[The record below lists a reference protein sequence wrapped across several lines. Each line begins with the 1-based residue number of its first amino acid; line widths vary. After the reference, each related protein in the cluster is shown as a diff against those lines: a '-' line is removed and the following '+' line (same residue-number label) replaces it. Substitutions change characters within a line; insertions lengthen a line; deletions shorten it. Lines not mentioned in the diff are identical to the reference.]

1 MDLRIKLAEMFV
13 KMFGECISVIDTPQ
27 INNEQA
33 EAVEAVAQQVI
44 SKSSENVLARSSG
57 QNNGI
62 GTNDHT
68 YRINMDPET
77 ITNEVKRA
85 MGMPIAY
92 LVDDMKSI
100 LGQVDSFAKMS
111 SGIIPELGMNGTFTQ
126 DSVTN
131 FLNGRIFIDG
141 SKQ

>member
-1 MDLRIKLAEMFV
+1 MFE
-13 KMFGECISVIDTPQ
+13 ECISVIDTLQ

-44 SKSSENVLARSSG
+44 SKSSENVLARSSVR
-57 QNNGI
+57 NNGI
-62 GTNDHT
+62 GINDYKYH
-68 YRINMDPET
+68 INMDPHA
-77 ITNEVKRA
+77 IDNEVKRA
-85 MGMPIAY
+85 MGMSIAY
-92 LVDDMKSI
+92 SADDIKALV
-100 LGQVDSFAKMS
+100 GQADSFAKMS
-111 SGIIPELGMNGTFTQ
+111 SGIIQGLGMDGTFTQ